1 MKVVKSI
8 NELLCYINSF
18 SDVYLYG
25 AGNISNLILDEVCEQ
40 GILSKICGIYVS
52 ELKNEQYVRGIE
64 VKKFCKET
72 VSLQNR
78 IVIAVSSRFLF
89 EVVSIVSDYKVC
101 ELVIL
106 SEDFEA
112 LLRESK
118 GRRKYQK
125 YFDEISENIQ
135 KFMTEYYD
143 MVFFSPPYWDVYSP
157 FSAVP
162 CLTGHLRK
170 NGFRIGQI
178 DLGILSIHMI
188 LKKNWR
194 EAADFCQTRE
204 FYENRIENVSKNCY
218 SGFNEY
224 IEGLWFFRKESF
236 PFLEI
241 KEKYEW
247 LNDVQKIVLD
257 EFYSYIYT
265 MNASDID
272 FDKCESIDKE
282 LETYDAVNFLETLCS
297 DYIGS
302 VLRNLPDVVGISIIS
317 TAQFLPGCLLAKI
330 IKINCPE
337 IKIIFGGSC
346 VDLFVN
352 SSYDRKQDINQYF
365 DFMCMGE
372 GETCLLQLLQ
382 YLQGDK
388 SIELKNIPNLVFIS
402 EDGTLSYNKQFIEDV
417 NILPSPDFE
426 GLNLDLYLAP
436 RLILPY
442 QTSRGCHYGYCAF
455 CNHDEKY
462 RHNYR
467 SKKMDVVVKEL
478 VYLSE
483 KYHTYYFQFVDEA
496 IRPDCFKEMIERMDE
511 YPAFKK
517 MKWFYY
523 SRVSRLYD
531 NNLLEKAR
539 RNGCEMVMFGIETFN
554 QRLLKFIKKGISA
567 EVSKYCLKL
576 FHECGIKTYAWLMC
590 NLPSETLGEVADD
603 YNEVLKFCGEIDAI
617 CITPFMLVKNTDMSK
632 QPEKYNIIYVDKE
645 NPCRFLSHYNGEI
658 INHNAMMEFY
668 TNRYVSLMEE
678 WNFSKNRYTLFF
690 DKIL

>member
-1 MKVVKSI
+1 MKVVKTI
-8 NELLCYINSF
+8 NDLLCYINIF
-18 SDVYLYG
+18 SDIYLYG
-25 AGNISNLILDEVCEQ
+25 AGNISNLILDEVCAQ
-40 GILSKICGIYVS
+40 GILSRICGVYVS
-52 ELKNEQYVRGIE
+52 EMENKQYIRGIE
-64 VKKFCKET
+64 IRKFCKET

-89 EVVSIVSDYKVC
+89 DVISIVSNYKVC

-106 SEDFEA
+106 SEDFED
-112 LLRESK
+112 LLQESK
-118 GRRKYQK
+118 RRRKDQNYYAKINENFQK
-125 YFDEISENIQ
+125 T
-135 KFMTEYYD
+135 KTEKYD
-143 MVFFSPPYWDVYSP
+143 MFFFSPPYWDVYSP

-162 CLTGHLRK
+162 CLTGYLRK
-170 NGFRIGQI
+170 KGFRIGQV
-178 DLGILSIHMI
+178 DLGIQSIHMI
-188 LKKNWR
+188 LKKDWS

-204 FYENRIENVSKNCY
+204 FYEKRVGSSSKNCY

-224 IEGLWFFRKESF
+224 IEDLWFFQRKRF
-236 PFLEI
+236 PFLEV
-241 KEKYEW
+241 KEKYEC

-272 FDKCESIDKE
+272 FDKCESIDE
-282 LETYDAVNFLETLCS
+282 ALRTYDAVNFLETLCS
-297 DYIGS
+297 DYLGN
-302 VLRNLPDVVGISIIS
+302 VFCNLPDVVGISITS

-330 IKINCPE
+330 IKLNCPGT
-337 IKIIFGGSC
+337 KIIFGGSC

-352 SSYDRKQDINQYF
+352 SSYAEKQDINKYF
-365 DFMCMGE
+365 DYLCVGE

-402 EDGTLSYNKQFIEDV
+402 EDGNLDYNKKIIEDV
-417 NILPSPDFE
+417 GILPPPDFE
-426 GLNLDLYLAP
+426 GLDLDLYLAP

-478 VYLSE
+478 VFLSE

-496 IRPDCFKEMIERMDE
+496 IRPDCFKEMIEHMDKN
-511 YPAFKK
+511 PAFKK

-531 NNLLEKAR
+531 NDLLEKAR
-539 RNGCEMVMFGIETFN
+539 QNGCEMVMFGIETLN
-554 QRLLKFIKKGISA
+554 QRLLNHIKKGISA
-567 EVSKYCLKL
+567 DVSEYCLQL

-590 NLPSETLGEVADD
+590 NLPSETLEEVTED
-603 YNEVLKFCGEIDAI
+603 YNEVIKLRKKIDAI

-632 QPEKYNIIYVDKE
+632 DPEKYNIIYVDKD

-658 INHNAMMEFY
+658 IDHNAMMEFY
-668 TNRYVSLMEE
+668 TNHYVPLMEE